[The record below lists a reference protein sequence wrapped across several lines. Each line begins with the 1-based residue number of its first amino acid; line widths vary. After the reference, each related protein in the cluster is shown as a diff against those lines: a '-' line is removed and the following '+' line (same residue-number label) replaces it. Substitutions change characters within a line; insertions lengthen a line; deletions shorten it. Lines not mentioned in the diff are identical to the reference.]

1 MKRLFGCLVG
11 ALVLLPGCLTMSAS
25 MKDKARSFQALAAS
39 TVDGMSLER
48 FLSARAVRVVI
59 QPELTDERGVVRA
72 GAATA
77 VPITSDG
84 YALTVAHALDELPVF
99 VSLPGEKRG
108 RRLRVVWDGFR
119 DTDAKVDLALIHIRG
134 PLPAWFELAGEEALG
149 KGTPVAAA
157 GFSDAG
163 ELVLAGG
170 ELMSASPQENRL
182 ARVIA
187 HTTPLSFG
195 DSGGPLTLLDGRLVG
210 INFGSTI
217 APLAGRLSSK
227 AMRPNLD
234 WLAGL
239 IKNDRDRITSR

>member
-1 MKRLFGCLVG
+1 
-11 ALVLLPGCLTMSAS
+11 
-25 MKDKARSFQALAAS
+25 MKDKARSFVPVSAS
-39 TVDGMSLER
+39 TVDGTPLAR
-48 FLSARAVRVVI
+48 FLARRAVRVVI
-59 QPELTDERGVVRA
+59 QPEATDERGIVRA

-77 VPITSDG
+77 VPITPDG

-99 VSLPGEKRG
+99 VALPGEKRG

-119 DTDAKVDLALIHIRG
+119 DADTKIDLALIHIRG
-134 PLPAWFELAGEEALG
+134 PLPTWFELAEDDALR

-163 ELVLAGG
+163 ELVFAGG
-170 ELMSASPQENRL
+170 ELMNSPPQEDRL
-182 ARVIA
+182 ARVVA

-195 DSGGPLTLLDGRLVG
+195 DSGGPLVRLDGRLVG
-210 INFGSTI
+210 INFGSTV

-234 WLAGL
+234 WLVGL
-239 IKNDRDRITSR
+239 IQNDRERSSSR

>member
-1 MKRLFGCLVG
+1 
-11 ALVLLPGCLTMSAS
+11 
-25 MKDKARSFQALAAS
+25 MKDKARSFGPFAS
-39 TVDGMSLER
+39 SSVGDVTLER
-48 FLSARAVRVVI
+48 YLSERAVRVVI
-59 QPELTDERGVVRA
+59 QPEATDEEGIVRA

-99 VSLPGEKRG
+99 VALPGEKRG
-108 RRLRVVWDGFR
+108 RNLRVVWNGFE
-119 DTDAKVDLALIHIRG
+119 DADSKVDLALIHVRG
-134 PLPAWFELAGEEALG
+134 PFPAWFDFAGDDELGSE
-149 KGTPVAAA
+149 TPVAAA
-157 GFSDAG
+157 GFSGAG
-163 ELVLAGG
+163 DLVFAGG
-170 ELMSASPQENRL
+170 ELMDAPRQDDRL

-195 DSGGPLTLLDGRLVG
+195 DSGGPLVLLDGRLVG
-210 INFGSTI
+210 VNFGSTV

-239 IKNDRDRITSR
+239 IKNDRERASSR